1 MSIDINLLPRSI
13 RDARVRRRAAC
24 AWGVVCIVA
33 CVASGLWALHS
44 RSQSG
49 DGGRELTRLLGERVK
64 SIESIKQQIAR
75 TSSVMATVQKEL
87 VVSDHI
93 RARPEWSQLL
103 TLLSSFVGEGAV
115 IEQCRITEAAAPP
128 AVRVVAKPSA
138 KPDPGGAKQQI
149 KTDEGPALAGY
160 VLQLGGAARDQDRV
174 SEIVMAM
181 ERSGLFT
188 QTTLVQMRR
197 RSLLRGEAIGFE
209 IRAELA
215 AAMEATP

>member
-13 RDARVRRRAAC
+13 RDARLRRRAAG
-24 AWGVVCIVA
+24 AWSVVCLAAVV
-33 CVASGLWALHS
+33 CSGVWALHS
-44 RSQSG
+44 RAQGG
-49 DGGRELTRLLGERVK
+49 DGGRELTRLLGERTE
-64 SIESIKQQIAR
+64 SIDTIKQQIAR
-75 TSSVMATVQKEL
+75 SGVQMAAVQKEL

-115 IEQCRITEAAAPP
+115 IEQCKVTEAAAPAP
-128 AVRVVAKPSA
+128 ARVATKPSA
-138 KPDPGGAKQQI
+138 PSASAK
-149 KTDEGPALAGY
+149 KAEPKAEEAPALAGY

-181 ERSGLFT
+181 ERSGLFS

-197 RSLLRGEAIGFE
+197 RSLLKGEAIGFE
-209 IRAELA
+209 IRADLA
-215 AAMEATP
+215 ASTETTR